1 MLTVLAVAI
10 LCPTDAAAA
19 DTAIPDAGIPDA
31 VLAAQTARVETI
43 ARIAPSVVCI
53 FAPAGDNGGSGVLI
67 NAEGEALTNFHVVAG
82 LGPFVKCGLSD
93 GKLYWAVVKAVDPT
107 GDLALIKL
115 LGRDDFPHA
124 TLGDSSQLRPGDPAL
139 VLGNPFLLSDDY
151 QPTVTFGVVSG
162 TRRYQYPSGTFLEY
176 TDCIQTDAAINPGN
190 SGGPLFNAAGELVGI
205 NGRASFEKRG
215 RVYTGAGY
223 AISINQAKN
232 FLDHL
237 RSGRIADHGVAGLTV
252 KTLVGD
258 GTDSQVVVAAVS
270 PGSEAVRRGIA
281 TGDEVI
287 RFGGRPIA
295 TANEFQN
302 VLGIYPA
309 GWRVPITVSND
320 DGRRT
325 VAIRLE
331 PMHTQAELV
340 QQTAGNPFGGP
351 QLPGVPTGA
360 DTDDVPEEYRKLHRP
375 AAGFT
380 NVYWNGVERDRLME
394 SVRKWGGRSGDEWNL
409 TGETAGGQPAR
420 LAVTLKGIGI
430 KAGPLAATQSP
441 SETATD
447 KPPGTGGLLTAVAHL
462 HALATDPDGYFTDF
476 EFLGSEPL
484 IDPVTAQNAGL
495 ARMLIARRGEA
506 VTRFAFD
513 PESLGLIAQE
523 TQIDSG
529 TDPVQLTYGPAEEV
543 ADGVTLPATWTIRH
557 AGRDLATIRWT
568 GSPGTGP
575 SGAN

>member
-223 AISINQAKN
+223 AISINQATN

-237 RSGRIADHGVAGLTV
+237 RSGRVADHGVAGFTV
-252 KTLVGD
+252 STV
-258 GTDSQVVVAAVS
+258 TDESSTGRVTRRAVVTNVS
-270 PGSEAVRRGIA
+270 PGSDADRRGLR
-281 TGDEVI
+281 TGDEVV
-287 RFGGRPIA
+287 RFGGRPIES
-295 TANEFQN
+295 ANEFKN

-309 GWRVPITVSND
+309 GWRVPLTLRSEEG
-320 DGRRT
+320 GRTPR
-325 VAIRLE
+325 
-331 PMHTQAELV
+331 
-340 QQTAGNPFGGP
+340 GG
-351 QLPGVPTGA
+351 QH
-360 DTDDVPEEYRKLHRP
+360 EHRP
-375 AAGFT
+375 GALT
-380 NVYWNGVERDRLME
+380 PLELEQSRDGVRAR
-394 SVRKWGGRSGDEWNL
+394 GR
-409 TGETAGGQPAR
+409 
-420 LAVTLKGIGI
+420 
-430 KAGPLAATQSP
+430 
-441 SETATD
+441 TD
-447 KPPGTGGLLTAVAHL
+447 
-462 HALATDPDGYFTDF
+462 
-476 EFLGSEPL
+476 
-484 IDPVTAQNAGL
+484 
-495 ARMLIARRGEA
+495 EA
-506 VTRFAFD
+506 VH
-513 PESLGLIAQE
+513 PLGG
-523 TQIDSG
+523 DDCRPSS
-529 TDPVQLTYGPAEEV
+529 DEEV
-543 ADGVTLPATWTIRH
+543 
-557 AGRDLATIRWT
+557 
-568 GSPGTGP
+568 
-575 SGAN
+575 